1 MTKIVD
7 NYNAFNEVNLSN
19 ARSENESFEDY
30 KKRQKQNKE
39 IVKIYT
45 TVGRDNFK
53 QMFPNGI
60 LEAIKNADEKAEKA
74 NAEELGEAKES
85 SYIYT

>member
-7 NYNAFNEVNLSN
+7 NYSAFNEVNLSN

-30 KKRQKQNKE
+30 KTRQKQNKE
-39 IVKIYT
+39 ITKLYT

-60 LEAIKNADEKAEKA
+60 IEAIKKSKEIPQ
-74 NAEELGEAKES
+74 EELGEAK
-85 SYIYT
+85 